1 MCQGDSI
8 YDLVDS
14 RDHAAVQAELASG
27 PPLSANF
34 PEERVFICRL
44 NLTRAAAKRQL
55 QYHKVWATPNPAH
68 MNLQFILLQGRY
80 IHPAE
85 YYQNLQESGGQQ
97 VTGLLTLNLLCRPS
111 RCLPHTANH
120 WLTLRMRKLWPV
132 EIQLSL
138 ALSIIWTCDS
148 KKLTI
153 CVPTILAIALRNSRA
168 LVGTVLYTPLM
179 FTTLRLNTDC
189 VSFICLLSKCIISFF
204 ALS

>member
-85 YYQNLQESGGQQ
+85 YYQNLQETGGQQ
-97 VTGLLTLNLLCRPS
+97 VGDVTQSGKYGLFT
-111 RCLPHTANH
+111 
-120 WLTLRMRKLWPV
+120 
-132 EIQLSL
+132 
-138 ALSIIWTCDS
+138 DS
-148 KKLTI
+148 TN
-153 CVPTILAIALRNSRA
+153 VRS
-168 LVGTVLYTPLM
+168 
-179 FTTLRLNTDC
+179 
-189 VSFICLLSKCIISFF
+189 LLSAFDQPRECRDNGQREYSCIQFP
-204 ALS
+204 ALFGYAIQRSRPHVCLSSGIRSLGAGGH